1 MLPVVRYGISIK
13 LDLCVSLPSYFTGW
27 KEWRT
32 TGKTGTGLWPTL
44 PRLPSPDKWYKKRID
59 SFLAL
64 RHLTSPTIN
73 CVRQSRVRPVYCG
86 LSASHPDF
94 PVIKHVIASRFR
106 VVSFNRINSYNVYYI
121 YYFLVL
127 CNMIVKCWCCL
138 LLLWRNYSFLFLFVA
153 TFQVFNWLCLF
164 AKTWW
169 SLIYSEAL
177 TLLQYNH
184 SLHRSLLW
192 SPIKQNLKTSL
203 YLPEMCVQQFWDQRR
218 FLKKGAQSSPSSHA
232 AAGLH
237 SHLCGEEDRRGGQTV
252 SCDIQA
258 QNVVGGLWKHLF
270 ISWYSLNRL
279 MQDKTVF

>member
-1 MLPVVRYGISIK
+1 M
-13 LDLCVSLPSYFTGW
+13 
-27 KEWRT
+27 
-32 TGKTGTGLWPTL
+32 
-44 PRLPSPDKWYKKRID
+44 
-59 SFLAL
+59 
-64 RHLTSPTIN
+64 
-73 CVRQSRVRPVYCG
+73 RPVYCG

-106 VVSFNRINSYNVYYI
+106 VVSFNRINSKDVMEKEGLTPECLLYIISWYFATWLLNVGAVYYF
-121 YYFLVL
+121 YYGIIL
-127 CNMIVKCWCCL
+127 
-138 LLLWRNYSFLFLFVA
+138 FLFLFVA

-192 SPIKQNLKTSL
+192 SPIKQNLKTSI